1 MKTCGDCGEENPERA
16 RFCLRCGSELVPVAA
31 AAREER
37 KVVTVLFADL
47 VGFTG
52 RAERLDPEE
61 VRAVLQPYHARLR
74 AELERFGGTVE
85 KFIGDAVMAVFGAP
99 VAHEDDPERAVRAA
113 LAIREALE
121 ADGELH
127 VRIGITTGEALVS
140 LGARPEE
147 GEGMAAGDVV
157 NTAARLQGGAPV
169 DGILVDETTFR
180 ATERAIVYRE
190 SAPVVAKGKEAPVPV
205 WKAVETRSRFGVDWA
220 HRGRAPLVGRGR
232 ELDVLADA
240 LARARSGRSVQLV
253 TIVGVPG
260 MGKSRLVWELSRL
273 VEVDPELVYWRQG
286 RSLPYGDGIT
296 FWALGEMVKAH
307 AGVLDTDAAE
317 VAGEKL
323 ARTVADAI
331 PDEEDRPWVES
342 HLRALVGLAGGEQ
355 QGNLDESFAAWRR
368 FFEALADRSPLVLVF
383 EDLHWADESL
393 LDFVDHLSDWATGVP
408 LLIVCSARPE
418 LLVDR
423 PAWGGGKTN
432 AVTLSLA
439 PLSDEDTARLVGAL
453 LERSVL
459 PAETQAAL
467 LARAGGNPLYAE
479 EYTRMVAERGPGGTL
494 ELPETL
500 QGIIAARLDTL
511 TTEEKELLQDAAV
524 VGKVFWLG
532 ALTTISRR
540 ERARAEEL
548 LHGLERR
555 EFVNRQRHSSF
566 AAESEYAFRH
576 ILVRDVAY
584 GQIPR
589 AARADKHRAAAEWIE
604 SLGRPEDN
612 AETVAHHY
620 LTALEL
626 MKAAGRP
633 RDDVAEATRRALRE
647 AGNRAL
653 GLEAARPAAAFFG
666 SALELWPE
674 GDPERA
680 HLLLRLGIAK
690 ANASAGGREELEA
703 ARDLLL
709 AAGDRVAAAE
719 AEARLGGVFWS
730 ELDRDRAFV
739 HMERATALV
748 ADAPPS
754 PAKASVYAQSARM
767 LTLAEERE
775 QALEL
780 GRQAL
785 EMAES
790 LGLERLR
797 VTILSSS
804 VGMLRV
810 GRGDPGGLA
819 DLELAVELAEE
830 LRSPEVVRAQ
840 MNLASMLVDSGELT
854 RAFGVYEA
862 GRRNAARFGE
872 VYRGRWLE
880 AEQALEFFWTGRW
893 EQALKRVEDFLA
905 ADAEAGSPHYMA
917 AVCHEVRARVRVARG
932 DLAGADDDTQRAVA
946 LARQIKDPQALYP
959 GLASRARA
967 LFELSRDGEAR
978 ALANELST
986 LLEERPFAPTYWV
999 VDLALVREGLGQ
1011 PEPLLPAPPVLRL
1024 PWLAAAEAYAAGE
1037 FAYAAEILGG
1047 IGSQPDAAYAR
1058 LRAGEALAA
1067 AGRHSEADLELR
1079 RALDFYR
1086 SVGASR
1092 YVRRAE
1098 GLLAASA

>member
-1 MKTCGDCGEENPERA
+1 MAEP
-16 RFCLRCGSELVPVAA
+16 A

-99 VAHEDDPERAVRAA
+99 TAHEDDPERSVRAA
-113 LAIREALE
+113 LAIRDALQE
-121 ADGELH
+121 DGELH
-127 VRIGITTGEALVS
+127 VRIGITTGEALVA
-140 LGARPEE
+140 LGAHLAE
-147 GEGMAAGDVV
+147 GEGMASGDVV
-157 NTAARLQGGAPV
+157 NTAARLQAAAPV
-169 DGILVDETTFR
+169 DGILVDETTYR
-180 ATERAIVYRE
+180 ATNRAIVYRE
-190 SAPVVAKGKEAPVPV
+190 QEAVQAKGKEIPVTV
-205 WKAVETRSRFGVDWA
+205 WEAHESRSRFGVDWA
-220 HRGRAPLVGRGR
+220 HRGRAPLVGRAR

-240 LARARSGRSVQLV
+240 LVRARSERSVQLV
-253 TIVGVPG
+253 TIVGSPG
-260 MGKSRLVWELSRL
+260 MGKSRLVWELSRI
-273 VEVDPELVYWRQG
+273 VEADSELVYWRQG

-317 VAGEKL
+317 VAAEKV
-323 ARTVADAI
+323 ARAVEDAL
-331 PDEEDRPWVES
+331 PHEEDRPWVEP
-342 HLRALVGLAGGEQ
+342 HLRALVGLSGAEG

-368 FFEALADRSPLVLVF
+368 FFEALADRGPLVLVF

-432 AVTLSLA
+432 AVTLSLS
-439 PLSDEDTARLVGAL
+439 PLTDEDTARLVGTL

-479 EYTRMVAERGPGGTL
+479 EYTRMVAERGAGAAL

-511 TTEEKELLQDAAV
+511 ATEEKGLLQDAAV

-532 ALTTISRR
+532 ALTAISGR
-540 ERARAEEL
+540 ERAPTEEL
-548 LHGLERR
+548 LHALERR
-555 EFVNRQRHSSF
+555 EFVHRQRHSSF
-566 AAESEYAFRH
+566 GAESEYAFRH

-612 AETVAHHY
+612 AETVAYHY

-626 MKAAGRP
+626 MRAAGRP
-633 RDDVAEATRRALRE
+633 LDDVADTARRSLRE

-653 GLEAARPAAAFFG
+653 ALEAARPAAAFFA
-666 SALELWPE
+666 SALELWPG

-690 ANASAGGREELEA
+690 ANSSAGGREELEA

-719 AEARLGGVFWS
+719 AEARLGGFFWS

-739 HMERATALV
+739 HMERAIELV
-748 ADAPPS
+748 ADAPAS
-754 PAKASVYAQSARM
+754 RAKASVYAQGARM
-767 LTLAEERE
+767 LTLAEEPER
-775 QALEL
+775 ALEL
-780 GRQAL
+780 GRRAL
-785 EMAES
+785 EMAER

-804 VGMLRV
+804 VGLLRL
-810 GRGDPGGLA
+810 GRGDRGGLA

-830 LRSPEVVRAQ
+830 LSSPEVVRAR
-840 MNLASMLVDSGELT
+840 MNLATVLVDSGELS
-854 RAFGVYEA
+854 RAFEVYEA
-862 GRRNAARFGE
+862 GRRSAARFGE
-872 VYRGRWLE
+872 VYRARWLR

-893 EQALKRVEDFLA
+893 EEARTRIDDFIA
-905 ADAEAGSPHYMA
+905 EVEAGSSHYMA
-917 AVCHEVRARVRVARG
+917 TVCLALRARLRLASG
-932 DLAGADDDTQRAVA
+932 DLEGADSDSQRALA
-946 LARQIKDPQALYP
+946 LARQIKDPQVLYP
-959 GLASRARA
+959 GLAAHARTSFELGRNGEARERAE
-967 LFELSRDGEAR
+967 ELSR
-978 ALANELST
+978 
-986 LLEERPFAPTYWV
+986 LLEERPFAPTFWV
-999 VDLALVREGLGQ
+999 VDLAVVHEGLREDG
-1011 PEPLLPAPPVLRL
+1011 PLLPAPAPVNL
-1024 PWLAAAEAYAAGE
+1024 PWLAAAEAYTAAE
-1037 FAYAAEILGG
+1037 FASAADVLGR
-1047 IGSQPDAAYAR
+1047 IGTLPDEAFTR

-1067 AGRHSEADLELR
+1067 AGRHSEADLELL

>member
-1 MKTCGDCGEENPERA
+1 MTQLPCPRCGWENAAEA
-16 RFCLRCGSELVPVAA
+16 RFCSGCGAPTAEPA

-47 VGFTG
+47 VGFTS
-52 RAERLDPEE
+52 RVEKLDPED
-61 VRAVLQPYHARLR
+61 VRRVLQPYHERLR
-74 AELERFGGTVE
+74 SELERFGGTVE

-113 LAIREALE
+113 LAIREALAE
-121 ADGELH
+121 EGELH
-127 VRIGITTGEALVS
+127 VRIGITTGEALVA
-140 LGARPEE
+140 LGARE

-157 NTAARLQGGAPV
+157 NTAARLQAAAPV
-169 DGILVDETTFR
+169 DGILVDETTYR
-180 ATERAIVYRE
+180 ATDRAIVYRE
-190 SAPVVAKGKEAPVPV
+190 QEEVRAKGKEAPVTV
-205 WKAVETRSRFGVDWA
+205 WEALESRSRFGVDWA
-220 HRGRAPLVGRGR
+220 HRGRAPLVGRAR
-232 ELDVLADA
+232 ELDVIADA
-240 LARARSGRSVQLV
+240 LARARSERSVQLV
-253 TIVGVPG
+253 TIVGAPG
-260 MGKSRLVWELSRL
+260 MGKSRLVWELSRI
-273 VEVDPELVYWRQG
+273 VEADPELVYWRQG

-317 VAGEKL
+317 IAAEKVARAVENAL
-323 ARTVADAI
+323 
-331 PDEEDRPWVES
+331 PHEEDRPWVEP
-342 HLRALVGLAGGEQ
+342 HLRALVGLSGESE
-355 QGNLDESFAAWRR
+355 GNLDESFAAWRR

-383 EDLHWADESL
+383 EDLHWADQSL

-408 LLIVCSARPE
+408 LLLVCTARPE
-418 LLVDR
+418 LLANR

-432 AVTLSLA
+432 AVTLSLS
-439 PLSDEDTARLVGAL
+439 PLTDGDTARLVGTL

-479 EYTRMVAERGPGGTL
+479 EYTRMVAERGAGAAL

-532 ALTTISRR
+532 ALTAISGR
-540 ERARAEEL
+540 ERARTEEL
-548 LHGLERR
+548 LHDLERR
-555 EFVNRQRHSSF
+555 EFVHRQRHSSF
-566 AAESEYAFRH
+566 VSESEHAFRH

-589 AARADKHRAAAEWIE
+589 PARADKHRAAAEWIE

-626 MKAAGRP
+626 MQAAGRP
-633 RDDVAEATRRALRE
+633 LDEVAGPARRALRE
-647 AGNRAL
+647 AGDRAL
-653 GLEAARPAAAFFG
+653 ALEAARPAAAFFG

-690 ANASAGGREELEA
+690 ANVSAGGRAELEA

-719 AEARLGGVFWS
+719 AEARLGGFFWS

-739 HMERATALV
+739 HMERATELV

-754 PAKASVYAQSARM
+754 RAKASVYAQSARM
-767 LTLAEERE
+767 LTLAEETD

-780 GRQAL
+780 GLQAL
-785 EMAES
+785 EMAER
-790 LGLERLR
+790 LGLDRLR

-804 VGMLRV
+804 VGMLRL
-810 GRGDPGGLA
+810 GRGDREGLA
-819 DLELAVELAEE
+819 DLERAVELAEE
-830 LRSPEVVRAQ
+830 LNSPEVVRAR
-840 MNLASMLVDSGELT
+840 MNLASVLVDSGELS
-854 RAFGVYEA
+854 RAFEVYEA
-862 GRRNAARFGE
+862 GRRSAVRFGE
-872 VYRGRWLE
+872 VYRARWLA
-880 AEQALEFFWTGRW
+880 AEQGLELFWTGRW
-893 EQALKRVEDFLA
+893 EDAQRRVDDFIA
-905 ADAEAGSPHYMA
+905 EVEAGSQHYMA
-917 AVCHEVRARVRVARG
+917 VVCLEVRARLRLARG
-932 DLAGADDDTQRAVA
+932 DLEGADSDTRRALT

-959 GLASRARA
+959 GLACRARTSVELGRDREA
-967 LFELSRDGEAR
+967 RELADELSG
-978 ALANELST
+978 

-999 VDLALVREGLGQ
+999 VDLAVVHEGLDEDG
-1011 PEPLLPAPPVLRL
+1011 PLLPAPAPVNL
-1024 PWLAAAEAYAAGE
+1024 PWLAAAESYAAGE
-1037 FAYAAEILGG
+1037 FAAAAAELRR
-1047 IGSQPDAAYAR
+1047 IGSLPDEAYAR
-1058 LRAGEALAA
+1058 LRAGEALASV
-1067 AGRHSEADLELR
+1067 GRRAEADVELR

-1086 SVGASR
+1086 RVGASR

-1098 GLLAASA
+1098 ALLAASA